1 MSSHYLG
8 ELERICDHIGIIHE
22 GKILLEDSIW
32 FLVLILGGILG
43 YIGAHFSIKLNKS
56 KE

>member
-1 MSSHYLG
+1 MKEKSFW
-8 ELERICDHIGIIHE
+8 RIVYDFYITR
-22 GKILLEDSIW
+22 
-32 FLVLILGGILG
+32 FLVLILGYILGGILG